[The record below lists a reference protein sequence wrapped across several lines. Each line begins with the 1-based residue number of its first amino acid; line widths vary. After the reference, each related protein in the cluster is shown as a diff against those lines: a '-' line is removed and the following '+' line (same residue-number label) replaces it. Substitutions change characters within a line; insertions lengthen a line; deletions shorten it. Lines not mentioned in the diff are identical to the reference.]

1 MKKYTILSVAVGSIA
16 ALTAAHGQIGMTP
29 LASFGGGD
37 GWLAPGE
44 GGYTYLGTG
53 NLERGMAYGNGVLY
67 LVSRNGGNNIRRLDP
82 LTGLDLGS
90 PLDVTGISGGTFAVN
105 KVAVGGDGTIYV
117 ANLTTASSVSSPF
130 KVYSYATEASAPVVA
145 FSGPTTL
152 LGARIGDSTLAVTG
166 SGSSTRLAS
175 GFGNSPAVAGN
186 NGYSIIDPTAG
197 TSTEV
202 GFVGTPPNAGDFRL
216 GLTFTDSSHVYGNQ
230 GNAALRYT
238 SFSGS
243 SGSLVGTATGIFS
256 IAERAMS
263 YSVING
269 LPVLATI
276 STGDS
281 TVRLYDATDPLA
293 LVQIASGNTTVAPV
307 ANGNATGD
315 VAWGNSFYNGDGTSS
330 AYLYTLSSNQG
341 IQAYL
346 VTVPEPSTLGL
357 AVAGFGLLALRLA
370 RRGHRA

>member
-1 MKKYTILSVAVGSIA
+1 MKTLPILTAVATSVA
-16 ALTAAHGQIGMTP
+16 ALISANAQISMAP
-29 LASFGGGD
+29 LGSFGGGD

-44 GGYTYLGTG
+44 GGYAYLGTS
-53 NLERGMAYGNGVLY
+53 NNERGMAYGNGVLY
-67 LVSRNGGNNIRRLDP
+67 LVSRSGGNNIRRLDP
-82 LTGLDLGS
+82 LTGTDLGS

-105 KVAVGGDGTIYV
+105 KVAVGGDGVIYV
-117 ANLTTASSVSSPF
+117 NNLSVNTGTDPF
-130 KVYSYATEASAPVVA
+130 KIYRWATEASAPTVA
-145 FSGPTTL
+145 FSGSTSVV
-152 LGARIGDSTLAVTG
+152 GARLGDSSLAVTG
-166 SGSSTRLAS
+166 SGSSTRLAT
-175 GFGNSPAVAGN
+175 GFAASPSVAGN

-216 GLTFTDSSHVYGNQ
+216 GLTYTDSAHVFGNQ
-230 GNAALRYT
+230 GNTALRYT
-238 SFSGS
+238 SYSGG
-243 SGSLVGTATGIFS
+243 SGTLLGTATGIFS

-281 TVRLYDATDPLA
+281 TVRLYDASDPLA
-293 LVQIASGNTTVAPV
+293 LVQIASGNNTVAPV

-346 VTVPEPSTLGL
+346 VTVPEPSSMGL

-370 RRGHRA
+370 RRGHRD